1 MSSSPLI
8 RTLFGA
14 AVLVGALALRPQAH
28 AQAPDWKLVT
38 RNTEFDPRDSSG
50 EMVFKDRMWLLG
62 GWYNGRRG

>member
-1 MSSSPLI
+1 MISSSII

-14 AVLVGALALRPQAH
+14 AILAGAFAFHPPAR

>member
-1 MSSSPLI
+1 M
-8 RTLFGA
+8 
-14 AVLVGALALRPQAH
+14 GALALRPQAH